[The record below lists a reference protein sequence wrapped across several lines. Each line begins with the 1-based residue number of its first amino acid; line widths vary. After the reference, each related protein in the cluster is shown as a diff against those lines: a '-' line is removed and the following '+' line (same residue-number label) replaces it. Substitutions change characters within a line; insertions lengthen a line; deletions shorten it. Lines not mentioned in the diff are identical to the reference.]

1 MTFAMCNEQSVDS
14 TQIKAIVRVVGIKP
28 DFWNT
33 EGRFNIA
40 GPVNEFTAI
49 DTLPSIPM
57 VPIRDNTLDYPCR

>member
-1 MTFAMCNEQSVDS
+1 MTFAMCNEQSVDN
-14 TQIKAIVRVVGIKP
+14 THIKAIVRVVGIKP
-28 DFWNT
+28 DFCYS

-57 VPIRDNTLDYPCR
+57 VPIRGNTLDHPFR